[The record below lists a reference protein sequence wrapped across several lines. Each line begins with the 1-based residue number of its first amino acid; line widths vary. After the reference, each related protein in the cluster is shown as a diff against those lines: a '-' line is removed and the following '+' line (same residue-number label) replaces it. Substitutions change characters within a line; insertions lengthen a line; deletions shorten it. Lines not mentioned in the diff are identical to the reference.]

1 MSEAHNISSVYLIG
15 IGGIGMS
22 ALAKYYR
29 QNGLAVAGYDRTP
42 SPVTEMLTEVGIH
55 VHFNDEV
62 SSIPGEFRSGTE
74 GKLVIYTPAVPADH
88 AELNYLRKQGYTVIK
103 RSEALG
109 RVSESHRTI
118 AVAGTHG
125 KTTTS
130 SILAH
135 ILKQTE
141 LDCTAFL
148 GGMSTNYNSN
158 FLSSTSSPFMV
169 VEADEYDRSFLKLS
183 PEMAIVTSMD
193 PDHLDIYGD
202 AEELNRSF
210 QEFAS
215 KLGSNGTLIFKKGL
229 PLENGPYKKLTY
241 SITEPA
247 DYQVQSYSIT
257 DGRFSFDLDSPFGK
271 MTNVDFGMPGIH
283 NMENAVAAIAVS
295 QQLGVSETELR
306 NALTS
311 YQGVK
316 RRFELILNE
325 DGVTFIDDYAHH
337 PTELDACISSVKKM
351 YPNKKVTGVFQ
362 PHLFTRT
369 RDNMS
374 EFAQSL
380 SALDRLFLL
389 DIYPARELPI
399 EGVSSQVLLDQV
411 QLDSKALVSKTEL
424 PAKLSASRPEVLL
437 TLGAGDIDRL
447 VQPIKNALTA

>member
-1 MSEAHNISSVYLIG
+1 MSEASNISSVYLIG

-29 QNGLAVAGYDRTP
+29 QNGLVVAGYDLTP
-42 SPVTEMLTEVGIH
+42 SPVTDMLAEVGIE
-55 VHFNDEV
+55 VHFNDDV
-62 SSIPGEFRSGTE
+62 NSIPSEFRYGTE

-88 AELNYLRKQGYTVIK
+88 AQLNFLREQGHTVIK

-109 RVSESHRTI
+109 KISENHRTI

-202 AEELNRSF
+202 AAGLNRSF

-215 KLGSNGTLIFKKGL
+215 KLGTNGTLIFKKGL
-229 PLENGPYKKLTY
+229 PLENGPYKKLSY
-241 SITEPA
+241 SISEVA
-247 DYQVQSYSIT
+247 DYQVQNYSIT
-257 DGRFSFDLDSPFGK
+257 DGRFSFDLNCPSGT
-271 MTNVDFGMPGIH
+271 MTNIDFGMPGIH
-283 NMENAVAAIAVS
+283 NMENAVAAIAAS
-295 QQLGVSETELR
+295 QQLGVSESELR

-325 DGVTFIDDYAHH
+325 NGVTFIDDYAHH
-337 PTELDACISSVKKM
+337 PTELDACISSVKEM
-351 YPNKKVTGVFQ
+351 YPDRKVTGVFQ

-369 RDNMS
+369 RDNLH
-374 EFAQSL
+374 EFARSL
-380 SALDRLFLL
+380 SELDQLYLL
-389 DIYPARELPI
+389 DIYPARELPL
-399 EGVSSQVLLDQV
+399 EGVNSQVLLDQV
-411 QLDSKALVSKTEL
+411 QLESKALISKNDVPE
-424 PAKLSASRPEVLL
+424 KLALNRPEVIL

-447 VQPIKNALTA
+447 VQPIKNALRV

>member
-1 MSEAHNISSVYLIG
+1 MSKEYKISSVYLIG

-29 QNGLAVAGYDRTP
+29 QNGLVVAGYDRTQ
-42 SPVTEMLTEVGIH
+42 SPITDMLDEIGID
-55 VHFNDEV
+55 VHFNDDV
-62 SSIPGEFRSGTE
+62 NSIPSEFTAGKE
-74 GKLVIYTPAVPADH
+74 GKLVIFTPAVPKDH
-88 AELNYLRKQGYTVIK
+88 AELNFLKNQGHKVIK

-109 RVSESHRTI
+109 NISASHRTI

-135 ILKQTE
+135 ILKQSK

-158 FLSSTSSPFMV
+158 FLSSTSSPLMV

-210 QEFAS
+210 EEFAS
-215 KLGSNGTLIFKKGL
+215 NLGINGTLIFKKGL
-229 PLENGPYKKLTY
+229 PLKNGLYKKLTY
-241 SITEPA
+241 SINESA
-247 DYQVQSYSIT
+247 DYHVKDYAIT
-257 DGRFSFDLDSPFGK
+257 DGRFSFDLNSPFGK

-283 NMENAVAAIAVS
+283 NMENAVAAIAAS
-295 QQLGVSETELR
+295 HQLGVSEIELR
-306 NALTS
+306 EALAS
-311 YQGVK
+311 YKGVT
-316 RRFELILNE
+316 RRFELILN
-325 DGVTFIDDYAHH
+325 DNGVTFIDDYAHH

-351 YPNKKVTGVFQ
+351 YPNKKLTGVFQ

-374 EFAQSL
+374 EFARSL
-380 SALDRLFLL
+380 SELDQLYLL

-399 EGVSSQVLLDQV
+399 EGVTSQVLLDQI
-411 QLDSKALVSKTEL
+411 QLNQKTLISKGDVTQKLV
-424 PAKLSASRPEVLL
+424 ADRPEVLL

-447 VQPIKNALTA
+447 IQPIKNALTA

>member
-1 MSEAHNISSVYLIG
+1 MSEANNISSVYLIG

-29 QNGLAVAGYDRTP
+29 QNGLVVAGYDRTP
-42 SPVTEMLTEVGIH
+42 SPVTDMLAEVGVD
-55 VHFNDEV
+55 VHFNDDV
-62 SSIPGEFRSGTE
+62 KLIPSEFRYGTE
-74 GKLVIYTPAVPADH
+74 GKLVVYTPAVPSDH
-88 AELNYLRKQGYTVIK
+88 AELKFLREQGYTVIK

-109 RVSESHRTI
+109 KISENHRTI

-158 FLSSTSSPFMV
+158 FLSSTSSPIMV
-169 VEADEYDRSFLKLS
+169 VEADEYDRSFLKLN

-202 AEELNRSF
+202 ATELNRSF

-215 KLGSNGTLIFKKGL
+215 KLGANGTLIFKKGL
-229 PLENGPYKKLTY
+229 PLENGPYKKLSY
-241 SITEPA
+241 SISEAA
-247 DYQVQSYSIT
+247 DYQVQNYSIT
-257 DGRFSFDLDSPFGK
+257 DGRFSFDLNCPSGT

-283 NMENAVAAIAVS
+283 NMENAVAAIAAS
-295 QQLGVSETELR
+295 QQLGVSESELR

-316 RRFELILNE
+316 RRFELILNQN
-325 DGVTFIDDYAHH
+325 GVTFIDDYAHH
-337 PTELDACISSVKKM
+337 PTELDACISSVKEM
-351 YPNKKVTGVFQ
+351 YPDRKVTGVFQ

-369 RDNMS
+369 RDNMH
-374 EFAQSL
+374 EFARSL
-380 SALDRLFLL
+380 SELDQLYLL

-399 EGVSSQVLLDQV
+399 EGVNSQVLLDQV
-411 QLDSKALVSKTEL
+411 QLESKALISKNAVPERL
-424 PAKLSASRPEVLL
+424 ASNRPEVLL

>member
-1 MSEAHNISSVYLIG
+1 MTGSNHISSVYLIG

-29 QNGLAVAGYDRTP
+29 QNGLCVAGYDRTA
-42 SPVTEMLTEVGIH
+42 SSVTDTLMELGIDI
-55 VHFNDEV
+55 HFNDDV
-62 SSIPGEFRSGTE
+62 LAIPAEFTSEKE
-74 GKLVIYTPAVPADH
+74 GKLVIYTPAVPTNH
-88 AELNYLRKQGYTVIK
+88 AELNFLRNQGYTVIK

-109 RVSESHRTI
+109 RISEKHRTI

-158 FLSSTSSPFMV
+158 FLSSTTSPFMV

-202 AEELNRSF
+202 AAELNRSF

-215 KLGSNGTLIFKKGL
+215 KLGANGTLIFKKGL
-229 PLENGPYKKLTY
+229 PLENGPYKKLSY
-241 SITEPA
+241 SISEAA
-247 DYQVQSYSIT
+247 DYQVQNYSIT
-257 DGRFSFDLDSPFGK
+257 DGRFSFDLNSPFGK

-283 NMENAVAAIAVS
+283 NMENALAAIAAS

-306 NALTS
+306 EALTS

-325 DGVTFIDDYAHH
+325 NGVTFIDDYAHH

-351 YPNKKVTGVFQ
+351 YPNRKVTGVFQ

-380 SALDRLFLL
+380 SELDQLYLL

-399 EGVSSQVLLDQV
+399 EGVTSQVLLDQT
-411 QLDSKALVSKTEL
+411 QLDDKTLITKNEV
-424 PAKLSASRPEVLL
+424 AERIAADRPEVLL

>member
-1 MSEAHNISSVYLIG
+1 MSEATKISAVYLIG

-42 SPVTEMLTEVGIH
+42 SPVTDKLKEIGID
-55 VHFNDEV
+55 VHFNDDV
-62 SSIPGEFRSGTE
+62 SSIPTEFTSGKE
-74 GKLVIYTPAVPADH
+74 GKLVIFTPAVPKDH
-88 AELNYLRKQGYTVIK
+88 AELNFLKDQGYTVIK

-109 RVSESHRTI
+109 NISANHRTI

-135 ILKQTE
+135 ILKQSE

-202 AEELNRSF
+202 AAELNRSF

-215 KLGSNGTLIFKKGL
+215 KLGTKGTLIFKKGL
-229 PLENGPYKKLTY
+229 PLENGSYKKLTY
-241 SITEPA
+241 SITESA
-247 DYQVQSYSIT
+247 DYQVQDYVIT
-257 DGRFSFDLDSPFGK
+257 DGRFSFDLNSPFGK

-283 NMENAVAAIAVS
+283 NMENALAAIAAS
-295 QQLGVSETELR
+295 HQLGVSETELR
-306 NALTS
+306 DALAS

-316 RRFELILNE
+316 RRFEMILNE
-325 DGVTFIDDYAHH
+325 NGLTFIDDYAHH
-337 PTELDACISSVKKM
+337 PTELNACISSVKKM
-351 YPNKKVTGVFQ
+351 YPNKKLTGVFQ

-380 SALDRLFLL
+380 SELDQLYLL

-399 EGVSSQVLLDQV
+399 EGVTSQVLLDQI
-411 QLDSKALVSKTEL
+411 QLNQKTLISKGDVAQ
-424 PAKLSASRPEVLL
+424 KLSSDRPEVLL

-447 VQPIKNALTA
+447 IQPIKNALTA